1 MQTAVRIIVLFVA
14 LAPAVLQAAADASS
28 RPNVILVMTDDQGY
42 GDLGAHGNPVLK
54 TPNLD
59 QFALQSVELEQ
70 FYVCPVCSPT
80 RSSLMTGRYNY
91 RTGIV
96 DTFLGRSLMFADE
109 VTLAEMLSAAG
120 YRTGIFGK
128 WHLGDNYP
136 MRAMDQGF
144 QESLVIKGGGLGQP
158 SDPPGGG
165 HYLNPILMHNGKL
178 EQSHGYCS
186 DVFTD
191 SAMKFIEDNR
201 QQPFFVY
208 LPFNPPHTP
217 LEAPE
222 KEYAAYRQVDLSADQ
237 FPKFGHPPEGKPMT
251 EDELARLYGMVEN
264 IDANFGRLLQKLD
277 DLQLTN
283 NTIVIFLTDNGPQQP
298 RYNGGLRG
306 RKASVYEGGVRVPCY
321 VRWPA
326 RLPAG
331 RTRSVPAAHI
341 DLAPT
346 LLEACH
352 ATAPAEVKFDG
363 RSLLRVLEGKTDDWP
378 ERTLFFQWH
387 RGDRPQLYRAFAAR
401 GPRWKLAQSSGIG
414 GQKLPDPLKL
424 ELFDLAAD
432 PYEQN
437 DVAAEHPEIVAGLKR
452 EYEAWFA
459 DMQQTRNFALPRIAI
474 GTTHENP
481 VVLTRQDWRGKTAGW
496 KPNDMGHWDLEVA
509 EEGKYQVTLRFH
521 PGAAS
526 ARASLGGAAIESP
539 VDASAEAC
547 VLGPFE
553 VKPGPLRLECWVTE
567 ESARRGVQFAEILR
581 QDDDRE

>member
-1 MQTAVRIIVLFVA
+1 MQFALPLIATLVA
-14 LAPAVLQAAADASS
+14 LVPAVAWAAETSN
-28 RPNVILVMTDDQGY
+28 RPNVILVMTDDQGF

-59 QFALQSVELEQ
+59 QFARQSVELEQ

-109 VTLAEMLSAAG
+109 VTVAETLSAAG

-165 HYLNPILMHNGKL
+165 NYLNPILMHNGKL
-178 EQSHGYCS
+178 KQSHGYCS
-186 DVFTD
+186 DVYTD
-191 SAMKFIEDNR
+191 AAMQFIEDT
-201 QQPFFVY
+201 QHQPFFVY
-208 LPFNPPHTP
+208 LPYNAPHTP

-222 KEYAAYRQVDLSADQ
+222 KEYAAYRQVDLSSGQ
-237 FPKFGHPPEGKPMT
+237 FPKFGYPPEGKPMT
-251 EDELARLYGMVEN
+251 EDEMARLYGMVEN
-264 IDANFGRLLQKLD
+264 IDTNFGRLMQKLD

-306 RKASVYEGGVRVPCY
+306 RKASVYEGGIRVPCY

-331 RTRSVPAAHI
+331 QKRSIPAAHI

-346 LLEACH
+346 LLEACR
-352 ATAPAEVKFDG
+352 ATPPADVKFDG
-363 RSLLRVLEGKTDDWP
+363 RSLIRVLEGKTEDWT

-387 RGDRPQLYRAFAAR
+387 RGDEPQRNRAFAAR
-401 GPRWKLAQSSGIG
+401 GPRWKLLQSSGIG
-414 GQKLPDPLKL
+414 GQTLPDPLKL
-424 ELFDLAAD
+424 ELYDLSAD
-432 PYEQN
+432 PYEEH
-437 DVAAEHPEIVAGLKR
+437 DVASEHPEIVAELKR
-452 EYEAWFA
+452 QYEAWFS

-474 GTTHENP
+474 GTEHENP
-481 VVLTRQDWRGKTAGW
+481 VVLTRQDWRGPEAGW
-496 KPNDMGHWDLEVA
+496 KPDDIGYWDLNVA
-509 EEGKYQVTLRFH
+509 AEGQFRVRLHYR
-521 PGAAS
+521 G
-526 ARASLGGAAIESP
+526 RAGVAHVSLGEKTLEQPLKAGGNS
-539 VDASAEAC
+539 C
-547 VLGPFE
+547 VLGPFKP
-553 VKPGPLRLECWVTE
+553 KPGPVRLECWV
-567 ESARRGVQFAEILR
+567 SYAGVRRGVQFAEVEELN
-581 QDDDRE
+581 E